1 MKTLNLEEIKFKFKE
16 GTNELKIVIS
26 YFLKE
31 PFYELKRLI
40 SGYYNSTLFF
50 WASVILY
57 IYLWKR
63 NVGGYNLKVAG
74 ILIIISY
81 FYMFYKSD
89 RWKEYYRKEF
99 IEGKKI
105 E

>member
-1 MKTLNLEEIKFKFKE
+1 MKTLNLEEIKFKLKE
-16 GTNELKIVIS
+16 TKNELKIVFS
-26 YFLKE
+26 YFFKE

-50 WASVILY
+50 WASIILY
-57 IYLWKR
+57 LYLWKR
-63 NVGGYNLKVAG
+63 GIGGYNLKIAG

-81 FYMFYKSD
+81 FYMFYKSN
-89 RWKEYYRKEF
+89 RWKEYYEQEF
-99 IEGKKI
+99 VKGGKI